1 MVRIFAL
8 ALLFSGA
15 TFLQAHATED
25 PPSLCAPASVALMF
39 LDQQGRDAVR
49 VELRAPTQTC
59 TGYDADEA
67 VGVYKEPE
75 MRIDF
80 YGKAIKVPNSCLMD
94 FAFRLNDLKATVSER
109 SVVIRILGKLIG
121 HDIRMRAVV
130 IHTVD
135 NNKTSCSLA
144 AD

>member
-1 MVRIFAL
+1 
-8 ALLFSGA
+8 
-15 TFLQAHATED
+15 
-25 PPSLCAPASVALMF
+25 MF

-49 VELRAPTQTC
+49 VELRARRQTC
-59 TGYDADEA
+59 TRYDADEA
-67 VGVYKEPE
+67 VGLYKEPE

-94 FAFRLNDLKATVSER
+94 FAFRLNDLKATISER

-130 IHTVD
+130 VHTVD
-135 NNKTSCSLA
+135 NETSCSLT